1 MSVTTG
7 IWLEFFHI
15 CSWYLSEYSYG
26 STWFLHVETMIYFPY
41 YFLFKNKSHCLLLPV
56 HKSLLRSV
64 LSKVEGNFIHSKW
77 TISINSSFLNRVNSP
92 FRAPW
97 FILTFYL
104 HFNSLKNSACYYSK
118 MIFDFQIA
126 DLNKMGFLHLLYYHI
141 IPNEIRFNQSNSGW
155 LTFINW

>member
-1 MSVTTG
+1 MVLWKQFMSVTTG

-15 CSWYLSEYSYG
+15 CSWYLSEYRYG

-41 YFLFKNKSHCLLLPV
+41 YFCSLKIRVTVFYFQV

-97 FILTFYL
+97 FVQ
-104 HFNSLKNSACYYSK
+104 HFMYTSIAWEFCMLLFQN
-118 MIFDFQIA
+118 DFW
-126 DLNKMGFLHLLYYHI
+126 L
-141 IPNEIRFNQSNSGW
+141 SNCWS
-155 LTFINW
+155 

>member
-1 MSVTTG
+1 MVALDSCMLEQWFIFLIIFCYLKIRVTVFCFR
-7 IWLEFFHI
+7 L
-15 CSWYLSEYSYG
+15 
-26 STWFLHVETMIYFPY
+26 
-41 YFLFKNKSHCLLLPV
+41 

-64 LSKVEGNFIHSKW
+64 LSKVEGDFIHSKW

-97 FILTFYL
+97 FILTFYV

-141 IPNEIRFNQSNSGW
+141 IPSEIRLNQSNSW
-155 LTFINW
+155 MADLY